1 MFSVDCRTV
10 QLLIYGCSDFLVD
23 FFFFFLIMSLS
34 SNCSFCFVI
43 TSCQQTNMDKNSW
56 ISAEIVN
63 GTNCEQIE
71 HNYEM
76 TVKHNYSVHIT

>member
-1 MFSVDCRTV
+1 
-10 QLLIYGCSDFLVD
+10 
-23 FFFFFLIMSLS
+23 
-34 SNCSFCFVI
+34 
-43 TSCQQTNMDKNSW
+43 MDKNSW